1 MISTRPL
8 LAVAVAGL
16 AALAILF
23 LNKREKLRDAVS
35 PIAAVAM
42 FAIVVSMAPTVL
54 AGGTVEL
61 RLFEVLPGIDVALRA
76 DALGMVFATV
86 SSLLWI
92 VAAVY
97 SIGYMRHLHEHA
109 QTRFF
114 ACFATSLAA
123 AVGGAFAANLFTLVI
138 FYEVLSLVTYPLVY
152 HHEDEEGWRG
162 SRKYLVYLMGASK
175 SVLLAA
181 LALTYHIAG
190 SLDFVRGGLL
200 TGANASATLLTVVY
214 FCYLFGF
221 AKAAVMPMHA
231 WLPAAMVAPTPV
243 SALLHA
249 VAVVKMG
256 VFCVLRVIF
265 HVFGVSTVGELGLGA
280 ATAYLVSFTILM
292 ASVYALT
299 RDDLKARLAY
309 STVSQLS
316 YIVLGAVLLSP
327 LAMVGGIIH
336 IAAHAFSKITLFF
349 CAGSIYCASGKR
361 NISDMAGIGRR
372 LPWTMGAFFV
382 ASLSMIGI
390 PPTAGFVS
398 KWYLAEGS
406 VEAGQMA
413 FLAVLLASSVLNAAY
428 FLPVSYTAFFEAET
442 KESRAPVRE
451 IPLVAIP
458 LVATAILSVLMGIF
472 PYYVPHPRGRSDPM
486 IKPVVDF
493 FGDAQYARLRRRLF
507 YLVLVLIVAADFLV
521 PRAHAEYLWERLP
534 GWPAAYGFGSC
545 VLLIF
550 VSKFLG
556 HRAGLMRREDYYD

>member
-1 MISTRPL
+1 MISIRPL
-8 LAVAVAGL
+8 LAVAVPVL
-16 AALAILF
+16 AALAVLL
-23 LNKREKLRDAVS
+23 LNKRAKLRDVIS
-35 PIAAVAM
+35 PLAAIAT
-42 FAIVVSMAPTVL
+42 FAIVASMAPTVL
-54 AGGTVEL
+54 AGGTVDL
-61 RLFEVLPGIDVALRA
+61 RLFEILPGIDFAFRV

-92 VAAVY
+92 VASIY
-97 SIGYMRHLHEHA
+97 SIGYMRHLNEHA

-114 ACFATSLAA
+114 ACFAASLAA
-123 AVGGAFAANLFTLVI
+123 AAGGAFAANLFTLVI

-152 HHEDEEGWRG
+152 HHEDEEGWTG

-181 LALTYHIAG
+181 LALTYNIAG
-190 SLDFVRGGLL
+190 SLDFVPGGLL
-200 TGANASATLLTVVY
+200 AGVNASAPLLTVVY

-256 VFCVLRVIF
+256 VFCVLRVVF
-265 HVFGVSTVGELGLGA
+265 HVFGVGLVGGLGLGI
-280 ATAYLVSFTILM
+280 ATAYVVSFTILM
-292 ASVYALT
+292 ASIYALT

-327 LAMVGGIIH
+327 IAMVGGIIH

-382 ASLSMIGI
+382 GSLSMIGV
-390 PPTAGFVS
+390 PPAAGFIS
-398 KWYLAEGS
+398 KWYLARGS
-406 VEAGQMA
+406 VEAGETP
-413 FLAVLLASSVLNAAY
+413 FLIVLLISSVLNAAY
-428 FLPVSYTAFFEAET
+428 FLPVSYAAFFGTEAQ
-442 KESRAPVRE
+442 ESPATVRE
-451 IPLVAIP
+451 IPMLTIP
-458 LVATAILSVLMGIF
+458 LVATAILSVAMGIF
-472 PYYVPHPRGRSDPM
+472 PDYFVALAER
-486 IKPVVDF
+486 VV
-493 FGDAQYARLRRRLF
+493 R
-507 YLVLVLIVAADFLV
+507 
-521 PRAHAEYLWERLP
+521 
-534 GWPAAYGFGSC
+534 
-545 VLLIF
+545 
-550 VSKFLG
+550 
-556 HRAGLMRREDYYD
+556 

>member
-1 MISTRPL
+1 MDPVISIRPL
-8 LAVAVAGL
+8 LAVAVPGL
-16 AALAILF
+16 AALAVLLLNDRERLRDVVSPLAALVLF
-23 LNKREKLRDAVS
+23 L
-35 PIAAVAM
+35 IVA
-42 FAIVVSMAPTVL
+42 SMAPTVL
-54 AGGTVEL
+54 SGGTVEL
-61 RLFEVLPGIDVALRA
+61 RLFEILPGVDFAFRA

-92 VAAVY
+92 LAAIY
-97 SIGYMRHLHEHA
+97 SIGYMRHLNEHA

-138 FYEVLSLVTYPLVY
+138 FYEILSLVTYPLVY
-152 HHEDEEGWRG
+152 HHEDEEAWRG

-175 SVLLAA
+175 SALLAA
-181 LALTYHIAG
+181 LALTYQIEG
-190 SLDFVRGGLL
+190 SLDFVSGGLL
-200 TGANASATLLTVVY
+200 AGADASAALLTVVY

-256 VFCVLRVIF
+256 VFCVLRMVF
-265 HVFGVSTVGELGLGA
+265 DVFGVGLIATLGLGI

-292 ASVYALT
+292 ASIYALT

-327 LAMVGGIIH
+327 VAMVGGIIH

-398 KWYLAEGS
+398 KWYLVQGS
-406 VEAGQMA
+406 ADAGQIA
-413 FLAVLLASSVLNAAY
+413 FLVVLLVSSVLNAAY
-428 FLPVSYTAFFEAET
+428 FLPVSYTAFFEAEAG
-442 KESRAPVRE
+442 EGEASVRE
-451 IPLVAIP
+451 IPMVTIP
-458 LVATAILSVLMGIF
+458 LVATAVLSVLMGIF
-472 PYYVPHPRGRSDPM
+472 PGYFLTLADG
-486 IKPVVDF
+486 VV
-493 FGDAQYARLRRRLF
+493 R
-507 YLVLVLIVAADFLV
+507 
-521 PRAHAEYLWERLP
+521 
-534 GWPAAYGFGSC
+534 
-545 VLLIF
+545 
-550 VSKFLG
+550 
-556 HRAGLMRREDYYD
+556 

>member
-1 MISTRPL
+1 MDPVVSIRPL
-8 LAVAVAGL
+8 LAITVAGL
-16 AALAILF
+16 AALAVLL
-23 LNKREKLRDAVS
+23 LNNRERLRDLVS
-35 PIAAVAM
+35 PLAAIAM

-61 RLFEVLPGIDVALRA
+61 RLFETLPGIDFAFRV

-92 VAAVY
+92 VAAIY
-97 SIGYMRHLHEHA
+97 SIGYMRHLNEHS

-114 ACFATSLAA
+114 ACFASSLAA
-123 AVGGAFAANLFTLVI
+123 AAGGAFAANLFTLVI

-175 SVLLAA
+175 SALLAA

-190 SLDFVRGGLL
+190 SLDFVAGGLL
-200 TGANASATLLTVVY
+200 GGSDASAALLTVVY

-256 VFCVLRVIF
+256 VFCVLRVVF
-265 HVFGVSTVGELGLGA
+265 HVFGTGLVGGLGLGI

-327 LAMVGGIIH
+327 VAMVGGIIH

-372 LPWTMGAFFV
+372 LPWTMGAFFI
-382 ASLSMIGI
+382 ASLSMIGV

-398 KWYLAEGS
+398 KWYLAEGA
-406 VEAGQMA
+406 VAAGEIA
-413 FLAVLLASSVLNAAY
+413 FLVVLLVSSVLNAAY
-428 FLPVSYTAFFEAET
+428 FLPVSYAAFFQAERQ
-442 KESRAPVRE
+442 ESQTTVRE
-451 IPLVAIP
+451 IPLVTIP

-472 PYYVPHPRGRSDPM
+472 PGY
-486 IKPVVDF
+486 F
-493 FGDAQYARLRRRLF
+493 LTL
-507 YLVLVLIVAADFLV
+507 ADGV
-521 PRAHAEYLWERLP
+521 IR
-534 GWPAAYGFGSC
+534 
-545 VLLIF
+545 
-550 VSKFLG
+550 
-556 HRAGLMRREDYYD
+556 

>member
-1 MISTRPL
+1 MDPAISIRPL
-8 LAVAVAGL
+8 LAIAVPGL
-16 AALAILF
+16 AALAILV
-23 LNKREKLRDAVS
+23 LHHRERLRDLVS
-35 PIAAVAM
+35 PLAAVM
-42 FAIVVSMAPTVL
+42 LFAIVASMAPTVL
-54 AGGTVEL
+54 AGGSVEL
-61 RLFEVLPGIDVALRA
+61 RLFEILPGIALAFRA

-92 VAAVY
+92 LAAIY
-97 SIGYMRHLHEHA
+97 SIGYMRHLNEHA

-114 ACFATSLAA
+114 ACFAASIAA
-123 AVGGAFAANLFTLVI
+123 AVGGAFSANLFTLVI
-138 FYEVLSLVTYPLVY
+138 FYEALSLVTYPLVY
-152 HHEDEEGWRG
+152 HHEDDEAWRG
-162 SRKYLVYLMGASK
+162 ARKYLVYLMGASK
-175 SVLLAA
+175 SALLAA
-181 LALTYHIAG
+181 IALTYQMAG
-190 SLDFVRGGLL
+190 SLDFVGGGLL
-200 TGANASATLLTVVY
+200 ADANPNTSAALLTVVY

-256 VFCVLRVIF
+256 VFCVLRVVF
-265 HVFGVSTVGELGLGA
+265 DVFGVGLVAKLGLGI

-327 LAMVGGIIH
+327 VAMVGGIIH

-349 CAGSIYCASGKR
+349 CAGSIFCASGKR

-398 KWYLAEGS
+398 KWYLVQGS
-406 VEAGQMA
+406 ADAGQMA
-413 FLAVLLASSVLNAAY
+413 FLTVLLVSSVLNAAY
-428 FLPVSYTAFFEAET
+428 FLPVSYTAFFEAGTQEGL
-442 KESRAPVRE
+442 SRVRE
-451 IPLVAIP
+451 IPLVTAP

-472 PYYVPHPRGRSDPM
+472 PGYFLTLADG
-486 IKPVVDF
+486 VV
-493 FGDAQYARLRRRLF
+493 R
-507 YLVLVLIVAADFLV
+507 
-521 PRAHAEYLWERLP
+521 
-534 GWPAAYGFGSC
+534 
-545 VLLIF
+545 
-550 VSKFLG
+550 
-556 HRAGLMRREDYYD
+556 

>member
-1 MISTRPL
+1 MDSGVSIRPL
-8 LAVAVAGL
+8 LAIAVAGL
-16 AALAILF
+16 AALAVLL
-23 LNKREKLRDAVS
+23 LNNRERLRDLVS
-35 PIAAVAM
+35 PLAAIAM

-61 RLFEVLPGIDVALRA
+61 RLFEILPGIDFAFRV

-92 VAAVY
+92 VAAIY
-97 SIGYMRHLHEHA
+97 SIGYMRHLNEHA

-114 ACFATSLAA
+114 ACFASSLAA
-123 AVGGAFAANLFTLVI
+123 AAGGAFAANLFTLVI

-162 SRKYLVYLMGASK
+162 GRKYLVYLMGASK
-175 SVLLAA
+175 SALLAA

-190 SLDFVRGGLL
+190 SLDFVAGGLL
-200 TGANASATLLTVVY
+200 ARSDVSAALLTVVY

-256 VFCVLRVIF
+256 VFCVLRVVF
-265 HVFGVSTVGELGLGA
+265 HVFGTGLVGGLGLGI
-280 ATAYLVSFTILM
+280 ATAYLASFTILM

-327 LAMVGGIIH
+327 VAMVGGIIH

-382 ASLSMIGI
+382 ASLSMIGV

-398 KWYLAEGS
+398 KWYLAKGA
-406 VEAGQMA
+406 VAAGETA
-413 FLAVLLASSVLNAAY
+413 FLVVLLVSSILNAAY
-428 FLPVSYTAFFEAET
+428 FLPVSYAAFFQAE
-442 KESRAPVRE
+442 KQESRTTVRE
-451 IPLVAIP
+451 IPLVTIP

-472 PYYVPHPRGRSDPM
+472 PGY
-486 IKPVVDF
+486 F
-493 FGDAQYARLRRRLF
+493 LTL
-507 YLVLVLIVAADFLV
+507 ADGV
-521 PRAHAEYLWERLP
+521 IR
-534 GWPAAYGFGSC
+534 
-545 VLLIF
+545 
-550 VSKFLG
+550 
-556 HRAGLMRREDYYD
+556 

>member
-1 MISTRPL
+1 MDPVVSIRPL
-8 LAVAVAGL
+8 LAITVAGL
-16 AALAILF
+16 AALAVLL
-23 LNKREKLRDAVS
+23 LNNRERLRDLVS
-35 PIAAVAM
+35 PLAAVAM

-61 RLFEVLPGIDVALRA
+61 RLFEILPGIDFAFRV
-76 DALGMVFATV
+76 DALGILFATV

-92 VAAVY
+92 VAAIY
-97 SIGYMRHLHEHA
+97 SIGYMRHLNEHA

-114 ACFATSLAA
+114 ACFASSLAA
-123 AVGGAFAANLFTLVI
+123 AAGGAFAANLFTLVI

-175 SVLLAA
+175 SALLAA

-190 SLDFVRGGLL
+190 SLDFVAGGLL
-200 TGANASATLLTVVY
+200 AGSDASAPLLTVVY

-256 VFCVLRVIF
+256 VFCVLRVVFHIF
-265 HVFGVSTVGELGLGA
+265 GTGLVGGLGLGI

-327 LAMVGGIIH
+327 VAMVGGIIH

-372 LPWTMGAFFV
+372 LPWTMGAFFI
-382 ASLSMIGI
+382 ASLSMIGV

-398 KWYLAEGS
+398 KWYLAEGA
-406 VEAGQMA
+406 VAAGETA
-413 FLAVLLASSVLNAAY
+413 FLVVLLVSSVLNAAY
-428 FLPVSYTAFFEAET
+428 FLPVSYAAFFQAERQ
-442 KESRAPVRE
+442 ESQTTVRE
-451 IPLVAIP
+451 IPLVTIP
-458 LVATAILSVLMGIF
+458 LVVTAILSVLMGIF
-472 PYYVPHPRGRSDPM
+472 PGY
-486 IKPVVDF
+486 F
-493 FGDAQYARLRRRLF
+493 
-507 YLVLVLIVAADFLV
+507 LILADGV
-521 PRAHAEYLWERLP
+521 IR
-534 GWPAAYGFGSC
+534 
-545 VLLIF
+545 
-550 VSKFLG
+550 
-556 HRAGLMRREDYYD
+556 

>member
-1 MISTRPL
+1 MDPVVSIRPL
-8 LAVAVAGL
+8 LAIAVAGL
-16 AALAILF
+16 AALAVLL
-23 LNKREKLRDAVS
+23 LNNRERLRDLVS
-35 PIAAVAM
+35 PLAAIAM
-42 FAIVVSMAPTVL
+42 LAIVLSMAPTVL

-61 RLFEVLPGIDVALRA
+61 RLFEILPGIDFGFRV

-92 VAAVY
+92 VAAIY
-97 SIGYMRHLHEHA
+97 SIGYMRHLNEHA

-114 ACFATSLAA
+114 ACFASSLAA
-123 AVGGAFAANLFTLVI
+123 AAGGAFAANLFTLVI

-162 SRKYLVYLMGASK
+162 GRKYLVYLMGASK
-175 SVLLAA
+175 SALLAA

-190 SLDFVRGGLL
+190 SLDFVAGGLL
-200 TGANASATLLTVVY
+200 AGSDASAALLTVVY

-256 VFCVLRVIF
+256 VFCVLRVVF
-265 HVFGVSTVGELGLGA
+265 HVFGTGLVGGLSLGI
-280 ATAYLVSFTILM
+280 ATAYLASFTILM

-327 LAMVGGIIH
+327 VAMVGGIIH

-372 LPWTMGAFFV
+372 LPWTMGAFFI

-398 KWYLAEGS
+398 KWYLAEGA
-406 VEAGQMA
+406 VAAGETA
-413 FLAVLLASSVLNAAY
+413 FLVVILVSSVLNAAY
-428 FLPVSYTAFFEAET
+428 FLPVSYAAFFQAE
-442 KESRAPVRE
+442 KQESRAKVRE
-451 IPLVAIP
+451 IPLVTIP

-472 PYYVPHPRGRSDPM
+472 PGY
-486 IKPVVDF
+486 F
-493 FGDAQYARLRRRLF
+493 
-507 YLVLVLIVAADFLV
+507 LILADGV
-521 PRAHAEYLWERLP
+521 IR
-534 GWPAAYGFGSC
+534 
-545 VLLIF
+545 
-550 VSKFLG
+550 
-556 HRAGLMRREDYYD
+556 

>member
-1 MISTRPL
+1 MDPVISIRPL
-8 LAVAVAGL
+8 LAVAVPGL
-16 AALAILF
+16 AALAILL
-23 LNKREKLRDAVS
+23 LNNREKLRDAVS
-35 PIAAVAM
+35 PLAAIVL
-42 FAIVVSMAPTVL
+42 FAIVASMAPTVL
-54 AGGTVEL
+54 SGGTVDL
-61 RLFEVLPGIDVALRA
+61 RLFEILPGIDFAFRA

-92 VAAVY
+92 VAAIY
-97 SIGYMRHLHEHA
+97 SIGYMRHLNEHA

-138 FYEVLSLVTYPLVY
+138 FYEALSLVTYPLVY
-152 HHEDEEGWRG
+152 HHEDEEGWIG
-162 SRKYLVYLMGASK
+162 ARKYLVYLMGASK

-181 LALTYHIAG
+181 LALTYSIAG
-190 SLDFVRGGLL
+190 SLDFRQGGLL
-200 TGANASATLLTVVY
+200 AGVNASTGLLTVVY

-221 AKAAVMPMHA
+221 AKAAVMPIHA

-256 VFCVLRVIF
+256 VFCLLRVVF
-265 HVFGVSTVGELGLGA
+265 HVFGVKLVGELGLGI

-327 LAMVGGIIH
+327 VAMVGGIIH

-382 ASLSMIGI
+382 ASLSMIGV

-398 KWYLAEGS
+398 KWYLTLGS
-406 VEAGQMA
+406 VEAGQIA
-413 FLAVLLASSVLNAAY
+413 FLVVLLASSILNAAY
-428 FLPVSYTAFFEAET
+428 FLPVSYAAFFGTEAQ
-442 KESRAPVRE
+442 ESPPTVRE
-451 IPLVAIP
+451 IPMVTIP

-472 PYYVPHPRGRSDPM
+472 PGYFLTLADG
-486 IKPVVDF
+486 VV
-493 FGDAQYARLRRRLF
+493 R
-507 YLVLVLIVAADFLV
+507 
-521 PRAHAEYLWERLP
+521 
-534 GWPAAYGFGSC
+534 
-545 VLLIF
+545 
-550 VSKFLG
+550 
-556 HRAGLMRREDYYD
+556 

>member
-1 MISTRPL
+1 MDPVISIRPL
-8 LAVAVAGL
+8 LAVAVPGLTAVAVLLLNNREKIRDLVSPL
-16 AALAILF
+16 AA
-23 LNKREKLRDAVS
+23 
-35 PIAAVAM
+35 IAL
-42 FAIVVSMAPTVL
+42 FAIVASMAPTVL
-54 AGGTVEL
+54 AGGTVDL
-61 RLFEVLPGIDVALRA
+61 RLFEILPGADFAFRA

-97 SIGYMRHLHEHA
+97 SVGYMRHLNEHA

-152 HHEDEEGWRG
+152 HHEDEEGWAG

-181 LALTYHIAG
+181 LALTYSIAG
-190 SLDFVRGGLL
+190 SLDFEEGGLL
-200 TGANASATLLTVVY
+200 EDVNASAPLLTVVY

-256 VFCVLRVIF
+256 VFCVLRVVF
-265 HVFGVSTVGELGLGA
+265 HVFGVGLVGELGLGI

-327 LAMVGGIIH
+327 VAMVGGIIH

-382 ASLSMIGI
+382 ASLSMIGV

-398 KWYLAEGS
+398 KWYLTLGS

-413 FLAVLLASSVLNAAY
+413 FLVVLLVSSILNAAY
-428 FLPVSYTAFFEAET
+428 FLPVIYVAFFGTESQ
-442 KESRAPVRE
+442 ESRTTVRE
-451 IPLVAIP
+451 IPMITIP

-472 PYYVPHPRGRSDPM
+472 PDYFLTLADG
-486 IKPVVDF
+486 VV
-493 FGDAQYARLRRRLF
+493 R
-507 YLVLVLIVAADFLV
+507 
-521 PRAHAEYLWERLP
+521 
-534 GWPAAYGFGSC
+534 
-545 VLLIF
+545 
-550 VSKFLG
+550 
-556 HRAGLMRREDYYD
+556 

>member
-1 MISTRPL
+1 MDPVISIRPL

-16 AALAILF
+16 AALAILL
-23 LNKREKLRDAVS
+23 LNNREKLRDVVS
-35 PIAAVAM
+35 PLAAIAM
-42 FAIVVSMAPTVL
+42 FAIVASMAPTVL
-54 AGGTVEL
+54 AGGTVDL
-61 RLFEVLPGIDVALRA
+61 RLFEILPGIDFAFRV

-92 VAAVY
+92 VAAIY
-97 SIGYMRHLHEHA
+97 SIGYMRHLNEHA

-152 HHEDEEGWRG
+152 HHEDEEGWTG

-190 SLDFVRGGLL
+190 SLDFVAGGLL
-200 TGANASATLLTVVY
+200 AGVEASAALLTVVD

-256 VFCVLRVIF
+256 VFCVLRVVF
-265 HVFGVSTVGELGLGA
+265 HVFGAGLVDGLGLGI

-327 LAMVGGIIH
+327 VAMVGGIIH

-382 ASLSMIGI
+382 ASLSMIGV

-398 KWYLAEGS
+398 KWYLALGS
-406 VEAGQMA
+406 VEAGEIA
-413 FLAVLLASSVLNAAY
+413 FLIVLLVSSVLNAAY
-428 FLPVSYTAFFEAET
+428 FLPVSYAAFFQTEAL
-442 KESRAPVRE
+442 ESPATVRE
-451 IPLVAIP
+451 IPMVTIP
-458 LVATAILSVLMGIF
+458 LVATAILSVSMGIF
-472 PYYVPHPRGRSDPM
+472 PDYFLTLAER
-486 IKPVVDF
+486 VV
-493 FGDAQYARLRRRLF
+493 R
-507 YLVLVLIVAADFLV
+507 
-521 PRAHAEYLWERLP
+521 
-534 GWPAAYGFGSC
+534 
-545 VLLIF
+545 
-550 VSKFLG
+550 
-556 HRAGLMRREDYYD
+556 

>member
-1 MISTRPL
+1 MDPVVSIRPL
-8 LAVAVAGL
+8 LAIAVAGL
-16 AALAILF
+16 AALAVLL
-23 LNKREKLRDAVS
+23 LNNRERLRDLVS
-35 PIAAVAM
+35 PLAAIAM
-42 FAIVVSMAPTVL
+42 LAIVLSMAPTVL

-61 RLFEVLPGIDVALRA
+61 RLFEILPGIDFGFRV

-92 VAAVY
+92 VAAIY
-97 SIGYMRHLHEHA
+97 SIGYMRHLNEHA

-114 ACFATSLAA
+114 ACFASSLAA
-123 AVGGAFAANLFTLVI
+123 AAGGAFAANLFTLVI

-162 SRKYLVYLMGASK
+162 GRKYLVYLMGASK
-175 SVLLAA
+175 SALLAA

-190 SLDFVRGGLL
+190 SLDFVAGGLL
-200 TGANASATLLTVVY
+200 AGSDASAALLTVVY

-256 VFCVLRVIF
+256 VFCVLRVVF
-265 HVFGVSTVGELGLGA
+265 HVFGTGLVGGLSLGI
-280 ATAYLVSFTILM
+280 ATAYLASFTILM

-327 LAMVGGIIH
+327 VAMVGGIIH

-372 LPWTMGAFFV
+372 LPWTMGAFFI

-398 KWYLAEGS
+398 KWYLAEGA
-406 VEAGQMA
+406 VAAGETA
-413 FLAVLLASSVLNAAY
+413 FLVVILVSSVLNAAY
-428 FLPVSYTAFFEAET
+428 FLPVSYAAFFQAE
-442 KESRAPVRE
+442 KQESWAKVRE
-451 IPLVAIP
+451 IPLVTIP

-472 PYYVPHPRGRSDPM
+472 PGY
-486 IKPVVDF
+486 F
-493 FGDAQYARLRRRLF
+493 
-507 YLVLVLIVAADFLV
+507 LILADGV
-521 PRAHAEYLWERLP
+521 IR
-534 GWPAAYGFGSC
+534 
-545 VLLIF
+545 
-550 VSKFLG
+550 
-556 HRAGLMRREDYYD
+556 

>member
-1 MISTRPL
+1 MDPVVSIRPL
-8 LAVAVAGL
+8 LAITVAGL
-16 AALAILF
+16 AALAVLF
-23 LNKREKLRDAVS
+23 LNKRERLRDLVS
-35 PIAAVAM
+35 PLAAIAM

-54 AGGTVEL
+54 SGGTVEL
-61 RLFEVLPGIDVALRA
+61 RLFEILPGIDFAFRV

-92 VAAVY
+92 VAAIY
-97 SIGYMRHLHEHA
+97 SIGYMRHLNEHA

-114 ACFATSLAA
+114 ACFASSLAA
-123 AVGGAFAANLFTLVI
+123 AAGGAFAANLFTLVI

-175 SVLLAA
+175 SALLAA

-190 SLDFVRGGLL
+190 SLDFVAGGLL
-200 TGANASATLLTVVY
+200 AGSDTSAALLTAVY

-256 VFCVLRVIF
+256 VFCVLRVVF
-265 HVFGVSTVGELGLGA
+265 HVFGTGLVGGLGLGI
-280 ATAYLVSFTILM
+280 ATAYLASFTILM

-327 LAMVGGIIH
+327 VAMVGGIIH

-382 ASLSMIGI
+382 ASLSMIGV

-398 KWYLAEGS
+398 KWYLAEGA
-406 VEAGQMA
+406 VAAGETA
-413 FLAVLLASSVLNAAY
+413 FLVVILVSSILNAAY
-428 FLPVSYTAFFEAET
+428 FLPVSYAAFFQAE
-442 KESRAPVRE
+442 KQESHTTVRE
-451 IPLVAIP
+451 IPLVTIP

-472 PYYVPHPRGRSDPM
+472 PGY
-486 IKPVVDF
+486 F
-493 FGDAQYARLRRRLF
+493 LTL
-507 YLVLVLIVAADFLV
+507 ADGV
-521 PRAHAEYLWERLP
+521 IR
-534 GWPAAYGFGSC
+534 
-545 VLLIF
+545 
-550 VSKFLG
+550 
-556 HRAGLMRREDYYD
+556 

>member
-1 MISTRPL
+1 LDPVVSIRPL
-8 LAVAVAGL
+8 IAIAIAGL
-16 AALAILF
+16 AALFVL
-23 LNKREKLRDAVS
+23 LLHKHEKLRDLVS
-35 PIAAVAM
+35 PVAALAM
-42 FAIVVSMAPTVL
+42 FAVVASMAPTVL
-54 AGGTVEL
+54 SGGTVEL
-61 RLFEVLPGIDVALRA
+61 RLFEILPGVDFAFRA

-92 VAAVY
+92 VAAIY
-97 SIGYMRHLHEHA
+97 SIGYMRHLREHA
-109 QTRFF
+109 QTRFYV
-114 ACFATSLAA
+114 CFALSLAA

-138 FYEVLSLVTYPLVY
+138 FYELLSLVTYPLVY
-152 HHEDEEGWRG
+152 HHEDEAGWLG
-162 SRKYLVYLMGASK
+162 GRKYIVYLMGASK

-181 LALTYHIAG
+181 LALTYQIAG
-190 SLDFVRGGLL
+190 SLDFVAGGLL
-200 TGANASATLLTVVY
+200 ARVEAPAALLSVVY

-256 VFCVLRVIF
+256 VFCVLRVVF
-265 HVFGVSTVGELGLGA
+265 HVFGVGLVGELGLGI

-316 YIVLGAVLLSP
+316 YVVLGAVLLSP
-327 LAMVGGIIH
+327 VAMVGGIVH

-382 ASLSMIGI
+382 ASLSMIGL

-398 KWYLAEGS
+398 KWYLAQGS
-406 VEAGQMA
+406 VEAGEMA
-413 FLAVLLASSVLNAAY
+413 FLTVLLISSVLNAAY
-428 FLPVSYTAFFEAET
+428 FLPVSYAAFFEAEPE
-442 KESRAPVRE
+442 ESRAAVRE
-451 IPLVAIP
+451 IPMVTIP

-472 PYYVPHPRGRSDPM
+472 PDYFLTLANG
-486 IKPVVDF
+486 VV
-493 FGDAQYARLRRRLF
+493 G
-507 YLVLVLIVAADFLV
+507 
-521 PRAHAEYLWERLP
+521 
-534 GWPAAYGFGSC
+534 
-545 VLLIF
+545 
-550 VSKFLG
+550 
-556 HRAGLMRREDYYD
+556 

>member
-1 MISTRPL
+1 LDPVISIRPL

-16 AALAILF
+16 AALAVL
-23 LNKREKLRDAVS
+23 LLSNREKLRDAVS
-35 PIAAVAM
+35 PLAAIVM
-42 FAIVVSMAPTVL
+42 FAIVASMAPTVL
-54 AGGTVEL
+54 AGGTVYW
-61 RLFEVLPGIDVALRA
+61 RLFEILPGIDFALRA

-86 SSLLWI
+86 SSLLWV
-92 VAAVY
+92 VAAFY
-97 SIGYMRHLHEHA
+97 SIGYMRHLNEHA

-152 HHEDEEGWRG
+152 HHEDEEGWTG

-181 LALTYHIAG
+181 LALTYQIAG
-190 SLDFVRGGLL
+190 SLDFVPEGLL
-200 TGANASATLLTVVY
+200 AGADTPPLLLTAIY

-256 VFCVLRVIF
+256 VFCVLRVVF
-265 HVFGVSTVGELGLGA
+265 HVFGVGLVDGLGLGI

-292 ASVYALT
+292 ASIYALT

-327 LAMVGGIIH
+327 VAMVGGIIH
-336 IAAHAFSKITLFF
+336 IAAHAFSKITLFL

-361 NISDMAGIGRR
+361 NISEMAGIGRR

-382 ASLSMIGI
+382 GSLSMIGV
-390 PPTAGFVS
+390 PPSGGFVS
-398 KWYLAEGS
+398 KWYLTLGS
-406 VEAGQMA
+406 VEAGEIA
-413 FLAVLLASSVLNAAY
+413 FLIVLLVSSILNAAY
-428 FLPVSYTAFFEAET
+428 FLPVSYVAFFGTEVQ
-442 KESRAPVRE
+442 ESPATVRE
-451 IPLVAIP
+451 IPMVTIP
-458 LVATAILSVLMGIF
+458 LVASAILSVSMGIF
-472 PYYVPHPRGRSDPM
+472 PEY
-486 IKPVVDF
+486 
-493 FGDAQYARLRRRLF
+493 
-507 YLVLVLIVAADFLV
+507 FL
-521 PRAHAEYLWERLP
+521 ALAEGVIR
-534 GWPAAYGFGSC
+534 
-545 VLLIF
+545 
-550 VSKFLG
+550 
-556 HRAGLMRREDYYD
+556 

>member
-1 MISTRPL
+1 MSIRPL
-8 LAVAVAGL
+8 LAVTVAGL
-16 AALAILF
+16 AALAVLL
-23 LNKREKLRDAVS
+23 LNHREKLRDVVS
-35 PIAAVAM
+35 PVAAFAM
-42 FAIVVSMAPTVL
+42 FAIVASMAPTVL
-54 AGGTVEL
+54 AGGTVDL
-61 RLFEVLPGIDVALRA
+61 HLFEILPGIDFAFRV

-92 VAAVY
+92 VAAIY
-97 SIGYMRHLHEHA
+97 SIGYMRHLKEHA

-181 LALTYHIAG
+181 LALTYQIAG
-190 SLDFVRGGLL
+190 SLDFVAGGLL
-200 TGANASATLLTVVY
+200 AGSDASAALLTVVY

-221 AKAAVMPMHA
+221 AKAALMPMHA

-256 VFCVLRVIF
+256 VFCVLRVVF
-265 HVFGVSTVGELGLGA
+265 HVFGTGLVDGLGLGI
-280 ATAYLVSFTILM
+280 ATAYLASFTILM

-316 YIVLGAVLLSP
+316 YIVLGAVLPSP
-327 LAMVGGIIH
+327 VAMVGGIIH

-349 CAGSIYCASGKR
+349 CAGSIFCASGKR

-372 LPWTMGAFFV
+372 LPWTMAAFFV
-382 ASLSMIGI
+382 ASLSMIGT

-398 KWYLAEGS
+398 KWYLALGS
-406 VEAGQMA
+406 VEAGDIA
-413 FLAVLLASSVLNAAY
+413 FMIVLLVSSVLNAAY
-428 FLPVSYTAFFEAET
+428 FLPVSYVAFFGTEAP
-442 KESRAPVRE
+442 ESPATVRE
-451 IPLVAIP
+451 IPMVTIP

-472 PYYVPHPRGRSDPM
+472 PGYFLALAER
-486 IKPVVDF
+486 VV
-493 FGDAQYARLRRRLF
+493 R
-507 YLVLVLIVAADFLV
+507 
-521 PRAHAEYLWERLP
+521 
-534 GWPAAYGFGSC
+534 
-545 VLLIF
+545 
-550 VSKFLG
+550 
-556 HRAGLMRREDYYD
+556 